1 MQANNDIIT
10 NNKQMQKEHQN
21 IYLKL

>member
-10 NNKQMQKEHQN
+10 NNKQMQKERQN